1 MMSPEKIKEFI
12 DRDELGTNERIV
24 ALVLIL
30 HADSKGQ
37 CWPSV
42 KTLMQWT
49 RLSRASIMRA
59 LAKLEKANLIRRGKT
74 ARNRNIYYLSI
85 SSEQDVSERDM
96 SHRETTDVSERDM
109 SHRETTDVSE
119 RDMSHRET
127 TDVSE
132 RDIRCLTE
140 RHQRSQSET
149 SPPSY
154 SPLSNK
160 DTNELTNEL
169 TNEEREYK
177 REYSAHAKSS
187 LVEIPSLD
195 EVKGYAVAIGLPAQ
209 EAEAFH
215 DYYSAR
221 GWELRNGQQMRDWR
235 AALRNWKRHWMEREQ
250 TVGKAKAR
258 QPRKPNPLWG
268 LTEPGS
274 EEDQEWRF

>member
-85 SSEQDVSERDM
+85 SSEQ
-96 SHRETTDVSERDM
+96 
-109 SHRETTDVSE
+109 DVSE